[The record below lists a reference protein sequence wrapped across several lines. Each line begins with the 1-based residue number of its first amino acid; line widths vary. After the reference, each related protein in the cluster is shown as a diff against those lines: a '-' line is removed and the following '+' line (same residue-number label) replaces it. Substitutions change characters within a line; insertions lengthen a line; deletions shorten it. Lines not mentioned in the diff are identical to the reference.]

1 MTSLAPS
8 VRRTRGMSS
17 GYGTFFVQLQVQT
30 QIQIGLLAHILI
42 TFVTAPLMRS
52 LVGMWNRAGL
62 ASPLNLPLFGVSSSG
77 FLRSSC
83 GSGFLTS
90 EGFLTRKVYLVVAG
104 SLLVTSIIAGIFLLG
119 LRDTVSLTSSTS
131 PHLVLQI
138 RANPKGWFIFAMV
151 LQIPIFGIVLA
162 ISCCNEKVE
171 KKKE

>member
-1 MTSLAPS
+1 
-8 VRRTRGMSS
+8 
-17 GYGTFFVQLQVQT
+17 
-30 QIQIGLLAHILI
+30 
-42 TFVTAPLMRS
+42 MRS
-52 LVGMWNRAGL
+52 LVGMWNRAAL
-62 ASPLNLPLFGVSSSG
+62 ASHLNLPLFGVSSSG
-77 FLRSSC
+77 FFRSSC

-104 SLLVTSIIAGIFLLG
+104 SLLIAGIFLLG
-119 LRDTVSLTSSTS
+119 LRDTVSLTSLTS

>member
-1 MTSLAPS
+1 
-8 VRRTRGMSS
+8 
-17 GYGTFFVQLQVQT
+17 
-30 QIQIGLLAHILI
+30 
-42 TFVTAPLMRS
+42 
-52 LVGMWNRAGL
+52 MWNRAAL
-62 ASPLNLPLFGVSSSG
+62 AGHLNLPLFGVSSSG
-77 FLRSSC
+77 FFRSSC

-90 EGFLTRKVYLVVAG
+90 KGFLTRKVYLVVAG
-104 SLLVTSIIAGIFLLG
+104 SLLITSIIAGIFLLG
-119 LRDTVSLTSSTS
+119 LRDTVSLTSLTS